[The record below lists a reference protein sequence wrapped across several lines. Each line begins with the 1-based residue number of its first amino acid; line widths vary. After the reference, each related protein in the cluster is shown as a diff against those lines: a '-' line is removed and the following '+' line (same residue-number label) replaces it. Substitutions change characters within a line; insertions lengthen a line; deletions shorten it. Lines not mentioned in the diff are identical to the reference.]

1 MPLTAIQIKNAK
13 QGKKTQRMYDSHG
26 LYLEVAPTGG
36 KWWRQK
42 FRFERRE
49 KRISL
54 GVWPHVSLKDAR
66 RRRDENRS
74 LLAEG
79 IDPSAQR
86 KAAKVAQAATDSLEV
101 VAREWFY
108 RQKNIWVPNHA
119 VTILSRLENNI
130 FPWLGEQSIGAI
142 TAQGLLEILRRIEKR
157 GAHETAHRVLGV
169 CDQIW
174 RYAIA
179 TGRVERNIA
188 ADLKGALT
196 PAEKTHLAAVTAP
209 KEVRLLMRS
218 LDGYEGTL
226 IVQCAL
232 RLAPLLFVRPGELRK
247 AEWKD
252 IDFDKKEWGLIAS
265 KIKTPH
271 IVPLSRQAIEILQT
285 LHPLTGSGRY
295 VFPGARSKDRPMSDN
310 AVLAALRR
318 MEIGKD
324 EMCGHGF
331 RAMARTILDEEL
343 KFRPEY
349 IEQQLSHVVKDPLG
363 RAYNRTTHLPERHEM
378 MQKWSDY
385 LDTLK
390 AS

>member
-1 MPLTAIQIKNAK
+1 M
-13 QGKKTQRMYDSHG
+13 
-26 LYLEVAPTGG
+26 
-36 KWWRQK
+36 
-42 FRFERRE
+42 
-49 KRISL
+49 
-54 GVWPHVSLKDAR
+54 
-66 RRRDENRS
+66 
-74 LLAEG
+74 
-79 IDPSAQR
+79 
-86 KAAKVAQAATDSLEV
+86 
-101 VAREWFY
+101 
-108 RQKNIWVPNHA
+108 
-119 VTILSRLENNI
+119 
-130 FPWLGEQSIGAI
+130 
-142 TAQGLLEILRRIEKR
+142 
-157 GAHETAHRVLGV
+157 GV

-196 PAEKTHLAAVTAP
+196 PAEKTHLAAATDP

-226 IVQCAL
+226 TVQSAL
-232 RLAPLLFVRPGELRK
+232 RLAPLLFVRPGELR
-247 AEWKD
+247 AAQWKD
-252 IDFDKKEWGLIAS
+252 IDFDKKEWGFIAS
-265 KIKTPH
+265 KNKTAH

-295 VFPGARSKDRPMSDN
+295 VFPNARSEDRPMSDN

-343 KFRPEY
+343 KFKPEY
-349 IEQQLSHVVKDPLG
+349 IEQQLSHVVKGPLG